1 MVTEIVIM
9 IVSLIVTIIT
19 NVVTWLLTRKKYNA
33 EVDFTLL
40 ENMQKSL
47 DFYKQL
53 SDDNS
58 KRLEEVLQRNERLEQ
73 KNEDLEKE
81 IRELRNQIFS
91 IMQNICYNLSCNYRD
106 RRELFGN
113 NNQLSKKQNKNDSNN
128 SRSQE

>member
-9 IVSLIVTIIT
+9 IVSLLVTIVT

-58 KRLEEVLQRNERLEQ
+58 KRLEEVLQRNEKLEQ

-113 NNQLSKKQNKNDSNN
+113 NNQSNKRTNKNDSNN
-128 SRSQE
+128 SRSQG

>member
-9 IVSLIVTIIT
+9 IVSFIVTIIT
-19 NVVTWLLTRKKYNA
+19 NIVTWLLTRRKYNA

-113 NNQLSKKQNKNDSNN
+113 NQSNKKTNKNDSNN
-128 SRSQE
+128 SRSQG